1 MIWSTR
7 ISETDLVFEISFYI
21 RLKLFLLRSLSPLNL
36 EIPKQ
41 HILPS
46 LKNFITFTRQSSQ
59 HVEILGRS
67 SFSKN
72 RRGPPA
78 QRLCD
83 GEYENRPVLL
93 RPGRHAKFWK
103 DKRWFTT
110 YNRA

>member
-36 EIPKQ
+36 EILQQ

-46 LKNFITFTRQSSQ
+46 PKNFITFTRQSSQ

-83 GEYENRPVLL
+83 GKYENRRVLL
-93 RPGRHAKFWK
+93 RPGRHAKF
-103 DKRWFTT
+103 
-110 YNRA
+110 

>member
-36 EIPKQ
+36 EISKQ

-46 LKNFITFTRQSSQ
+46 PKNFITFARQSSQ

-67 SFSKN
+67 GMSGAEALL
-72 RRGPPA
+72 RRGREPS
-78 QRLCD
+78 RS
-83 GEYENRPVLL
+83 
-93 RPGRHAKFWK
+93 AKVW
-103 DKRWFTT
+103 
-110 YNRA
+110 